1 MVVDT
6 QCMLPAAVANDVSPD
21 LAKLAFCFT
30 ARTQK
35 RGGGFIWQNSPQSS
49 SVSEALRIEDEL
61 LVVVESESNGA
72 HDSVNLAKNAKMP
85 FFYGRKSLVTALV
98 LTQIT
103 CSGLP
108 RDL

>member
-1 MVVDT
+1 MVTDA

-49 SVSEALRIEDEL
+49 SVSEALWIEDEL
-61 LVVVESESNGA
+61 LVGLESQSNGA
-72 HDSVNLAKNAKMP
+72 HDCLNLVKNAKML
-85 FFYGRKSLVTALV
+85 FFY
-98 LTQIT
+98 
-103 CSGLP
+103 
-108 RDL
+108 

>member
-1 MVVDT
+1 
-6 QCMLPAAVANDVSPD
+6 MLPAAVANDVSPD

-30 ARTQK
+30 ARTET

-72 HDSVNLAKNAKMP
+72 RNCVTLAKKAI
-85 FFYGRKSLVTALV
+85 FL
-98 LTQIT
+98 LT
-103 CSGLP
+103 
-108 RDL
+108 